1 VTVER
6 DAPQR
11 TKGGIVEARIFVAVG
26 AVVLVATIVYWFWSY
41 EDAGSTMLLLASLAA
56 LAIGVY
62 LYLQARRYP
71 DPDEPATPGATS
83 DISGMYL
90 PHASVWP
97 FAVGLGAVV
106 LANGL
111 ALGRWALVPGIVLL
125 LAALGGFVRQSRR
138 RD

>member
-1 VTVER
+1 MTVER

-11 TKGGIVEARIFVAVG
+11 TKGGIVEARIFVVVG
-26 AVVLVATIVYWFWSY
+26 AIILAATVVYWFWSY
-41 EDAGSTMLLLASLAA
+41 EDAGSTMLLLAATMA
-56 LAIGVY
+56 LGIGAY

-71 DPDEPATPGATS
+71 DPDEPSTPGAAS

-97 FAVGLGAVV
+97 FAVGVGSVV
-106 LANGL
+106 VANGL
-111 ALGRWALVPGIVLL
+111 ALGRWALVPGVVVL